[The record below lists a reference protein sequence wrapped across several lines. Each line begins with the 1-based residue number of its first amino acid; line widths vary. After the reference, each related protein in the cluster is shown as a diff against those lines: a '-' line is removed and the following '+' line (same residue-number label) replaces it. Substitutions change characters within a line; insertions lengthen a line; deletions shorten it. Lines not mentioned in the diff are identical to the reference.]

1 MLVPAI
7 LYKEQI
13 IKEVQKLLYTKDIT
27 FLSGDAGNWVPQ
39 IKECPDYGVYQY
51 AIVDGDKL
59 IGYFAYDVD
68 YYSSNV
74 YNFGLV
80 SYVRGSLEIGKSIF
94 PKLEELVSK
103 YHRIQWRMV
112 KGNPVERSYDK
123 FCQLHNGRKLILK
136 DCNKDTDGNYI
147 DSIIYE
153 IINENVK

>member
-80 SYVRGSLEIGKSIF
+80 SFVR
-94 PKLEELVSK
+94 
-103 YHRIQWRMV
+103 
-112 KGNPVERSYDK
+112 D
-123 FCQLHNGRKLILK
+123 RKKHIP
-136 DCNKDTDGNYI
+136 
-147 DSIIYE
+147 
-153 IINENVK
+153 